1 MCRKD
6 NLDVQE
12 ELKNLC
18 ESVLVKITEEQ
29 LEKVYRK
36 FSLLCLLKKN
46 IPGLKFKILNPEL
59 YLSGKVNDS
68 YIDMCLV
75 PESEKLKGFAVL
87 QRGEVMELIRYVEAD
102 ELKSMKAYPKTIV
115 AMDYVEM
122 VGKCSDVKKME
133 RALKF
138 LLSIADECS
147 NSDTPDNQIY
157 LLPVSYTR
165 CIRMTGHNPDTISVT
180 SSESDYCT
188 MDEVMKIGDIIE
200 AINNVLGK

>member
-1 MCRKD
+1 MYCKD

-18 ESVLVKITEEQ
+18 RIVLVKITEEG
-29 LEKVYRK
+29 LEKVYHK
-36 FSLLCLLKKN
+36 FALLCLLKKN
-46 IPGLKFKILNPEL
+46 IQGLKFKILNPEL

-68 YIDMCLV
+68 YIDICLV
-75 PESEKLKGFAVL
+75 PESERLKGFAVL
-87 QRGEVMELIRYVEAD
+87 QRGEEMELIRYIGAD
-102 ELKSMKAYPKTIV
+102 ELKTMEPYQAIGN
-115 AMDYVEM
+115 MDYVEM
-122 VGKCSDVKKME
+122 AGKCSDVKKME
-133 RALKF
+133 RTLKF
-138 LLSIADECS
+138 LLSIADECN

-157 LLPVSYTR
+157 LLPVSCAR
-165 CIRMTGHNPDTISVT
+165 CIRMEGHNPDTISVI

>member
-1 MCRKD
+1 MYCKD

-18 ESVLVKITEEQ
+18 RIVLVKITEEE
-29 LEKVYRK
+29 LEKVYHK
-36 FSLLCLLKKN
+36 FALLCLLKKN
-46 IPGLKFKILNPEL
+46 IQGLKFKILNPEL

-68 YIDMCLV
+68 YIDICLV
-75 PESEKLKGFAVL
+75 PESETLKGFAVL
-87 QRGEVMELIRYVEAD
+87 QRGEEMELIRYIGAD
-102 ELKSMKAYPKTIV
+102 DLKTMEPYQAIGN
-115 AMDYVEM
+115 MDYVEM
-122 VGKCSDVKKME
+122 AGRCSDVKKME

-138 LLSIADECS
+138 LLSIADECN

-157 LLPVSYTR
+157 LLPVSCAR
-165 CIRMTGHNPDTISVT
+165 CIRMEGHNPDTISVI

>member
-18 ESVLVKITEEQ
+18 RSVLKITEEQ
-29 LEKVYRK
+29 LEKVYHK
-36 FSLLCLLKKN
+36 FALLCLLKKN
-46 IPGLKFKILNPEL
+46 IQGLKFKILNPEL

-68 YIDMCLV
+68 YIDICLV

-87 QRGEVMELIRYVEAD
+87 QRGEVMELIRYIEAD
-102 ELKSMKAYPKTIV
+102 ELKAMKIYPEAIRD
-115 AMDYVEM
+115 MDYVEM
-122 VGKCSDVKKME
+122 AGKCSDVKKME

-138 LLSIADECS
+138 LLSIADECN

-157 LLPVSYTR
+157 LLPVSCAR
-165 CIRMTGHNPDTISVT
+165 CIRMEGHNPDTISVI

>member
-1 MCRKD
+1 MYCKD

-18 ESVLVKITEEQ
+18 RIVLVKITEEG
-29 LEKVYRK
+29 LEKVYHK
-36 FSLLCLLKKN
+36 FALLCLLKKN
-46 IPGLKFKILNPEL
+46 IQGLKFKILNPEL

-68 YIDMCLV
+68 YIDICLV
-75 PESEKLKGFAVL
+75 PESERLKGFAVL
-87 QRGEVMELIRYVEAD
+87 QRGEEMELIRYIGAD
-102 ELKSMKAYPKTIV
+102 ELKTMEPYQAIGN
-115 AMDYVEM
+115 MDYVEM
-122 VGKCSDVKKME
+122 AGKCSDVKKME

-138 LLSIADECS
+138 LLSIADECN

-157 LLPVSYTR
+157 LLPVSCAR
-165 CIRMTGHNPDTISVT
+165 CIRMEGHNPDTISVI

>member
-18 ESVLVKITEEQ
+18 RSVLKITEEQ
-29 LEKVYRK
+29 LEKVYHK
-36 FSLLCLLKKN
+36 FALLCLLKKN
-46 IPGLKFKILNPEL
+46 IQGLKFKILNPEL

-68 YIDMCLV
+68 YIDICLV

-87 QRGEVMELIRYVEAD
+87 QRGEVMELIRYIEAD
-102 ELKSMKAYPKTIV
+102 ELKAMKIYSEAIRD
-115 AMDYVEM
+115 MDYVEM
-122 VGKCSDVKKME
+122 AGKCSDVKKME

-138 LLSIADECS
+138 LLSIVDECS
-147 NSDTPDNQIY
+147 NSDHQDNRIY
-157 LLPVSYTR
+157 LLPVSCAR
-165 CIRMTGHNPDTISVT
+165 CIRMAGHNSDTISVV